1 MWCLSLGPG
10 DSDAQDGPQPIVCMS
25 GRSGSVTIGGNNM
38 AAEPSFRQLWGDRP
52 LKPTAQ
58 LTDRQIRV
66 AIEELGILIDRE
78 TFYDPTHA
86 AYASYEVHASGD
98 VGTIDYLT
106 AGEGLRE
113 HRTPAGLDG
122 RIRIPPGATVRLFTK
137 EVFELPPDVYAEVIG
152 LGQLYAAG
160 LSVGS
165 TYVDPG
171 TRNRIYLSVS
181 NVSDAEVVIPVGFP
195 IGRAQFY
202 VLGDRAERLKRG
214 SWRDIPYERGEAS
227 PRALAKDLNDV
238 RAEIQILRG
247 ELAAVQLPARVP
259 VDSHHAPGAELGSTS
274 RMQRQLSLLWL
285 AVAVL
290 AGSLAFVVLPEQF
303 WLALNG
309 EGITPAARF
318 VLTALAPAAVVW
330 LATVLVRSLRRSQAN
345 EKNS

>member
-1 MWCLSLGPG
+1 
-10 DSDAQDGPQPIVCMS
+10 
-25 GRSGSVTIGGNNM
+25 M
-38 AAEPSFRQLWGDRP
+38 ATEPSFRQLWGDRP

-66 AIEELGILIDRE
+66 AIEELGILLDRE
-78 TFYDPTHA
+78 TAYDPAHA

-113 HRTPAGLDG
+113 HRTPAGADG
-122 RIRIPPGATVRLFTK
+122 RIRIAPGATVRLFTK
-137 EVFELPPDVYAEVIG
+137 EAFELPPDVYASVIG

-181 NVSDAEVVIPVGFP
+181 NVSDADVIIPVGFP

-214 SWRDIPYERGEAS
+214 SWRDIPYERGESS
-227 PRALAKDLNDV
+227 PRALAKDVDIVRSELQALRNDV
-238 RAEIQILRG
+238 
-247 ELAAVQLPARVP
+247 AAAHLPARRSQGQP
-259 VDSHHAPGAELGSTS
+259 PPLGIDTS
-274 RMQRQLSLLWL
+274 DTNRLQRQLSLLWL
-285 AVAVL
+285 AVVVL
-290 AGSLAFVVLPEQF
+290 AGSLAFLILPDQF

-309 EGITPAARF
+309 EGISPAARF
-318 VLTALAPAAVVW
+318 VITALAPAVVVW
-330 LATVLVRSLRRSQAN
+330 LVAVMLKSVRRKRGPDDLY
-345 EKNS
+345 